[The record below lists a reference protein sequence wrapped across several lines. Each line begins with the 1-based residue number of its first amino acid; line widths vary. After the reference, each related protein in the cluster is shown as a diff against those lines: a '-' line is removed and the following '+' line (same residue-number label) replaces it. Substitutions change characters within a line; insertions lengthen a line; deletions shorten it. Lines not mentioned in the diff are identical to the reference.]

1 MIKADMKIDCPL
13 KQDLFLK
20 VRAYVQFF
28 RKSKNRQNSAK
39 FGKKS
44 KKFENILNS
53 QERMA

>member
-1 MIKADMKIDCPL
+1 MIKADTKIDCPL